1 VLEIL
6 PPGVNLATPRP
17 LWFFEALVLGH
28 EHEVMVC
35 APDPGAPSGKAAY
48 KRDFAI
54 DPEHLATTLAA
65 VVDRV

>member
-1 VLEIL
+1 
-6 PPGVNLATPRP
+6 
-17 LWFFEALVLGH
+17 
-28 EHEVMVC
+28 M

-54 DPEHLATTLAA
+54 HPEHLATTLAA